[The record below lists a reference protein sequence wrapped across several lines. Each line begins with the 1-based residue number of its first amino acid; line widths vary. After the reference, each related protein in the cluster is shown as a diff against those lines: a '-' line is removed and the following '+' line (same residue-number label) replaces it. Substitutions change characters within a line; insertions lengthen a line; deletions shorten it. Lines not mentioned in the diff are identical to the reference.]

1 MNSELPRPEE
11 PAEARPVEPADTTE
25 LKPGTE
31 EPGEVVSPS
40 PVSSEPPAQPYEPPS
55 EIGPQPGETPSPELP
70 TQPEVGAPPPPPPV
84 TPPISLPP
92 EVAAPPNHR
101 FATPSLILGVLSML
115 GILSCLCPLFWLPF
129 LQLCPSLWT
138 LALGGGALFTGNAA
152 RREIEASGG
161 NIGGRDQADAGFI
174 MGIIGVAFG
183 LLAICLGVLWAVAWI
198 IWPNSPLRT
207 R

>member
-1 MNSELPRPEE
+1 MNSELPHPEE
-11 PAEARPVEPADTTE
+11 PPAAQPHEPASFGEAGAQPGEMPPSGTPIEPAAEAPPPSPP
-25 LKPGTE
+25 LQ
-31 EPGEVVSPS
+31 PS
-40 PVSSEPPAQPYEPPS
+40 PVS
-55 EIGPQPGETPSPELP
+55 
-70 TQPEVGAPPPPPPV
+70 PPPE
-84 TPPISLPP
+84 IS
-92 EVAAPPNHR
+92 APPNHR

-152 RREIEASGG
+152 RQEIEASGG

-183 LLAICLGVLWAVAWI
+183 LLAICLGVLWAVLWI
-198 IWPNSPLRT
+198 VLPEGPFRA